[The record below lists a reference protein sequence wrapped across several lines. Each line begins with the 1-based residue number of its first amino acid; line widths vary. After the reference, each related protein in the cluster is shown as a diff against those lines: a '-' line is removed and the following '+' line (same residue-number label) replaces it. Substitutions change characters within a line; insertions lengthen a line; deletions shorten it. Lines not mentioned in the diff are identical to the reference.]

1 MRIANAGR
9 IIRSMRRL
17 YPRCP
22 RVVKAGALALGLL
35 LTAAGSASSQAQV
48 ESRTVLD
55 GTVTLEDSPE
65 VPPAVREALR
75 RYQNVR
81 SAGFVDWTADGRGI
95 TIGTRFA
102 DVTQIHRVDMPG
114 GARRQLTFYD
124 EPASGSSR
132 RPGTDEVLFS
142 MDVGGNEQSQ
152 LWLLD
157 PGTGEARR
165 LTDGES
171 RNVGPEWSED
181 GARIAWTSTRRNGR
195 SNDVWVMSVDDTAS
209 ARLAVEAPDG
219 ASWSA
224 GTWMPN
230 GRAIVIGQY
239 VSVTDSRLH
248 VLDLATGE
256 LRLLAGGADRPAA
269 WTGIDPE
276 VTPDGG
282 SLFVVTDAIDGIR
295 RLGRL
300 NLASGEFVPLTGD
313 IDWDVEGFAIDLDR
327 RRAAFIVNEDGI
339 SRLYLLD
346 PATGDRA
353 PVPSIP
359 TGLIGRMEFSPDGR
373 RLGMTLNTATTA
385 SDVFVLDLG
394 SAATEAGALTRWT
407 FSEVGG
413 LDTGAFVSPELV
425 HYPTFDSVSGRP
437 REIPAFVYL
446 PEGPGPHPVVV
457 SIHGGPEAQYR
468 PGFSSTIQL
477 WVANLGVAVIAPN
490 VRGSSGYGRE
500 YLQLDDGRRRE
511 ESVRDIGALLDWIA
525 TRPDLDPNRVAV
537 YGGSYGG
544 YMVLASLVHF
554 GDRIRAGVDYVGIS
568 DFVTFLENTEEYRRD
583 LRRQEYGDERDPEMR
598 AFLQSISPARR
609 ADAIESA
616 LLVAAGAND
625 PRVPLTESEQI
636 VREVRANGKRV
647 WTMTAANEGHGF
659 AKKPN
664 ADLLQELVFLFFER
678 HLLPVEGPA
687 PVSR

>member
-1 MRIANAGR
+1 
-9 IIRSMRRL
+9 MRRL
-17 YPRCP
+17 YPKCARA
-22 RVVKAGALALGLL
+22 VKTAALGLAVVL
-35 LTAAGSASSQAQV
+35 IAAGRVFPQAAV
-48 ESRTVLD
+48 ERRIVLD
-55 GTVTLEDSPE
+55 GTVTLEDVPE
-65 VPPAVREALR
+65 VPQEVREALR

-81 SAGFVDWTADGRGI
+81 SAGLVDWTADGRGI
-95 TIGTRFA
+95 TIGTRFG
-102 DVTQIHRVDMPG
+102 DVTQVHRVDMPG

-124 EPASGSSR
+124 EPAAGSSR

-142 MDVGGNEQSQ
+142 MDVGGNEQDQ

-157 PGTGEARR
+157 ATGEARR
-165 LTDGES
+165 LTDGDS
-171 RNVGPEWSED
+171 RNGGAKWSDD

-209 ARLAVEAPDG
+209 ARVAVEAPDG

-224 GTWMPN
+224 GTWTAD
-230 GRAIVIGQY
+230 GGAIVIEQY

-248 VLDLATGE
+248 LLDLETGD
-256 LRLLAGGADRPAA
+256 LRLLAGGADRPAS
-269 WTGIDPE
+269 WTAIDPE

-282 SLFVVTDAIDGIR
+282 ALFVVTDAVDGVR
-295 RLGRL
+295 RLGQL
-300 NLASGEFVPLTGD
+300 DVASGEFSPLSAD
-313 IDWDVEGFAIDLDR
+313 IDWDVEGFAIDDAR
-327 RRAAFIVNEDGI
+327 RRAAFVVNEDGV

-346 PATGDRA
+346 PATGDRT

-359 TGLIGRMEFSPDGR
+359 TGLIGRMEFSPDGQ
-373 RLGMTLNTATTA
+373 RLGMTLNTATTP
-385 SDVFVLDLG
+385 SDVFVLDLE
-394 SAATEAGALTRWT
+394 SAPTAAGELTRWT
-407 FSEVGG
+407 YSEVGG
-413 LDTGAFVSPELV
+413 LDTSTFVSPELV
-425 HYPTFDSVSGRP
+425 HYPTFDSVAGAP

-468 PGFSSTIQL
+468 PGFSSTLQL

-500 YLQLDDGRRRE
+500 YLQLDDGRLRE
-511 ESVRDIGALLDWIA
+511 DSVRDIGALIDWIA
-525 TRPDLDPNRVAV
+525 TRPDLDASRVAV

-544 YMVLASLVHF
+544 YMVLASLVHY
-554 GDRIRAGVDYVGIS
+554 GGRIRAGVDYVGIS

-598 AFLQSISPARR
+598 AFFESISPVRR
-609 ADAIESA
+609 AEAIESA
-616 LLVAAGAND
+616 LFVVAGAND
-625 PRVPLTESEQI
+625 PRVPVTESEQI
-636 VREVRANGKRV
+636 AREVRANGQRV

-664 ADLLQELVFLFFER
+664 ADLLQELVFLFFDR
-678 HLLPVEGPA
+678 HLVRSGEPPPA
-687 PVSR
+687 SR